1 MMNLNDLE
9 HLAEKIA
16 LSICPGDNIF
26 LVGDLGTGKSVFAR
40 AVLRTLGVT
49 GNIPSPSFIV
59 DAVYF
64 VGNIEIH
71 HIDLYRLEG
80 SHRELESLGIFE
92 ALDSDSLSVVE
103 WADRLEEEILDNGV
117 LINIGFTNDQYLR
130 EVVVDDRRLA
140 RN

>member
-1 MMNLNDLE
+1 MNRIDLE

-16 LSICPGDNIF
+16 LSMRPGDNVF
-26 LVGDLGTGKSVFAR
+26 LIGDLGVGKSVFAR

-59 DAVYF
+59 DAVYYT
-64 VGNIEIH
+64 GNNEIH

-80 SHRELESLGIFE
+80 NSRELESFGVFE
-92 ALDSDSLSVVE
+92 ALDSRSLAVVE
-103 WADRLEEEILDNGV
+103 WADRLEDKILDNGIR
-117 LINIGFTNDQYLR
+117 INIGFTDDPNLR
-130 EVVVDDRRLA
+130 EVIVDDRRMA

>member
-1 MMNLNDLE
+1 MNRIDLE

-16 LSICPGDNIF
+16 LSMYPGDNIF
-26 LVGDLGTGKSVFAR
+26 LVGDLGVGKSVFAR

-59 DAVYF
+59 DAVYYT
-64 VGNIEIH
+64 GNKEIH

-80 SHRELESLGIFE
+80 AHRELHSLGIFE
-92 ALDSDSLSVVE
+92 ALDSSSLAVVE

-117 LINIGFTNDQYLR
+117 LINIGFTDDPNLR

-140 RN
+140 GN

>member
-1 MMNLNDLE
+1 MNRIDLE

-16 LSICPGDNIF
+16 LSMRPGDNVF
-26 LVGDLGTGKSVFAR
+26 LIGDLGVGKSVFAR

-59 DAVYF
+59 DAVYITE
-64 VGNIEIH
+64 NNEIH
-71 HIDLYRLEG
+71 HIDLYRLDG
-80 SHRELESLGIFE
+80 DPRELQSFGVYD
-92 ALDSDSLSVVE
+92 ALDSSSLAVVE
-103 WADRLEEEILDNGV
+103 WADRLEEEILDNGI
-117 LINIGFTNDQYLR
+117 LINIGFTVDSHLR

>member
-1 MMNLNDLE
+1 MNLIDLE

-16 LSICPGDNIF
+16 LSMRPGDNIF
-26 LVGDLGTGKSVFAR
+26 LVGDLGVGKSVFAR

-49 GNIPSPSFIV
+49 GIIPSPSFIV
-59 DAVYF
+59 NAVYF
-64 VGNIEIH
+64 AGNNEIH

-80 SHRELESLGIFE
+80 PLRGWQSYGIFE
-92 ALDSDSLSVVE
+92 ALDSSSLAVIE

-117 LINIGFTNDQYLR
+117 LINIDFTDDPHLR

>member
-1 MMNLNDLE
+1 MNRIDLE

-16 LSICPGDNIF
+16 LSMCPGDNIF
-26 LVGDLGTGKSVFAR
+26 LVGDLGVGKSVFAR

-59 DAVYF
+59 DAVYLA
-64 VGNIEIH
+64 GNNEIH

-80 SHRELESLGIFE
+80 PHRGWESFGIYD
-92 ALDSDSLSVVE
+92 ALDSSSLAVVE

-117 LINIGFTNDQYLR
+117 LINIGFTDDPNLR

>member
-1 MMNLNDLE
+1 MMNQIDLE
-9 HLAEKIA
+9 HLAEEIA
-16 LSICPGDNIF
+16 LSMCPGDNIF
-26 LVGDLGTGKSVFAR
+26 LAGDLGAGKSVFAR

-49 GNIPSPSFIV
+49 GSIPSPSFIV

-64 VGNIEIH
+64 AGNNEIH

-80 SHRELESLGIFE
+80 AHRELQSFGILE
-92 ALDSDSLSVVE
+92 ALDSSSLAVVE

-117 LINIGFTNDQYLR
+117 LINIGFTDDPNLR